1 MVKVLPLP
9 SWQRAAFFETR
20 QRIRPSKQAT
30 TSNLTMRICG
40 ICLGFALFGLWR
52 SNELTV
58 GQPFTIPEEGECSR
72 RSRAGGKKCPCRIA
86 ITNSV
91 TYHYEILESIASQL
105 PLRFFNLEDA
115 DCDTTNLVFDFF
127 IVQYRPPPRFW
138 EYYRLDMVY
147 RMLVPNQLAVS
158 FVSYFESE
166 MKGTTFVDEATSPNV
181 TRTIG
186 TLTVQRKNHDLK
198 PIEVKGYDA
207 MIEASC
213 PCSSYNLLS
222 LQHDRIRSCIFHET
236 CPSVENHPRAVW
248 VSPYHA
254 NFFIPTQLPKVAAA
268 KARTAGAPLGLCVIG
283 TVYRRSWRLLAA
295 YLDQFTRNTHKSSP
309 LSLSVEIMGVGRFPD
324 ELLPYKNMIRL
335 SAPPGYLGFHQQV
348 ENDCDAILLL
358 LTKQD
363 QPQYFE
369 GPESLLRL
377 TGAIPL
383 VMAYQKPILLHEE
396 LYRHYKKFF
405 PSDLLA
411 ITHKDDTSSFVKAA
425 SDLIEKLSSSNMV
438 QRNQGLQRADIE
450 QRR

>member
-1 MVKVLPLP
+1 MRVLPLP
-9 SWQRAAFFETR
+9 SWRRAAFSEAR
-20 QRIRPSKQAT
+20 QRNRPSKQST
-30 TSNLTMRICG
+30 KSNLTLG
-40 ICLGFALFGLWR
+40 ICCVCLGLALLGLWK

-58 GQPFTIPEEGECSR
+58 GQKFDFAEANGCSR
-72 RSRAGGKKCPCRIA
+72 KSRAGGKKCPCRIA

-115 DCDTTNLVFDFF
+115 DCDKTNLIFDFF

-158 FVSYFESE
+158 FTSYFESE
-166 MKGTTFVDEATSPNV
+166 LKGTTVLDEATSPKV
-181 TRTIG
+181 RRTIG
-186 TLTVQRKNHDLK
+186 TLTVQRENHEKK
-198 PIEVKGYDA
+198 PIDVKGYDA
-207 MIEASC
+207 IIEASC
-213 PCSSYNLLS
+213 PCSSYNLFS

-268 KARTAGAPLGLCVIG
+268 RTRTAGEPLGLCVVG
-283 TVYRRSWRLLAA
+283 TVHRRNWKLLAA
-295 YLDQFTRNTHKSSP
+295 YLDQFTKNTDRSSAV
-309 LSLSVEIMGVGRFPD
+309 SLIVKIMGVGRFPE
-324 ELLPYKNMIRL
+324 ELLPYKSMIRL
-335 SAPPGYLGFHQQV
+335 SAPPGYVGFHQQV
-348 ENDCDAILLL
+348 EDDCDAILLL

-383 VMAYQKPILLHEE
+383 VIAYQKPVLLHEE
-396 LYRHYKKFF
+396 LYRHYEKFF
-405 PSDLLA
+405 PSNLVA
-411 ITHKDDTSSFVKAA
+411 VTHEDDTSSFVKAA
-425 SDLIEKLSSSNMV
+425 SDLIEKLSNSNLV
-438 QRNQGLQRADIE
+438 QSI
-450 QRR
+450 